1 LSGPSAS
8 LPLPAELPRPP
19 PVQKLNP
26 TMGVLPVVL
35 DMVQQYRLE
44 QPLSIVDRVAAS
56 TVTVGR
62 NYIEAMVHAA
72 IGAERRL
79 ADALQQLVVSTMT
92 ADPSG

>member
-1 LSGPSAS
+1 
-8 LPLPAELPRPP
+8 
-19 PVQKLNP
+19 
-26 TMGVLPVVL
+26 
-35 DMVQQYRLE
+35 
-44 QPLSIVDRVAAS
+44 VDRVAAS

-62 NYIEAMVHAA
+62 DYIEAMVHAA